1 MFLNI
6 YYAVL
11 AILVIFVGMN
21 NLGIYRGKANMNVDK
36 IYEIMEKYDKLPYK
50 CILFNGDWGIGK
62 SYAIRQFV
70 GKKGNFNI
78 VSVYGLHSPSEL
90 YREILYNATG
100 FNSEYVEILFSGL
113 KWLGK
118 QIKELLFLVNIGNMS
133 INHKFVLD
141 RYINRLTKDYYI
153 IIDDLERI
161 NDNVELKEILGIINY
176 LKNKS
181 HIKIVLIANLKE
193 LFQDSNKKEIYISY
207 SEKIIDNTY
216 NLNEISKHINWKNI
230 NVDEAFIKTF
240 LKKHEV
246 RNLRTIEKAQN
257 LYDDIFLAIGQ
268 KYSDDFCNTVKLTCY
283 GVVSEYIE
291 KIYLKEKPAQDASD
305 VDKIIW
311 ESENSLGHRILFNYI
326 DRPNVTIQ
334 FIEKIIDY
342 YKNTIEIS
350 PQDWDYEYNI
360 FNNHISVDNYYK
372 SDEEIKREISC
383 LKTKLYNEKSI
394 NDFVKIANEYFRW
407 SNILKISIEADVE
420 YYSEKFC
427 SLLFEILILS
437 NTLDSDLFRYSQ
449 QLELDYVKEINKKVY
464 ESVKKELVMFWVN
477 ELSKNTC
484 SEISYKYSNCLRM
497 HIDDWYTEDIG
508 KLVDKLYDVNSFPID
523 NVNQYKYETSRNI
536 IIVLYS
542 DNKHKLKEYVNELNE
557 KCDYMARHRIHELM
571 AYVEKH
577 YD

>member
-1 MFLNI
+1 
-6 YYAVL
+6 
-11 AILVIFVGMN
+11 
-21 NLGIYRGKANMNVDK
+21 MNVDK

-62 SYAIRQFV
+62 SYAIRQFI
-70 GKKGNFNI
+70 GKKTNFNI
-78 VSVYGLHSPSEL
+78 VSAYGLHSPSEL
-90 YREILYNATG
+90 YREILCNIIG
-100 FNSEYVEILFSGL
+100 FKSEYVDILFSGL
-113 KWLGK
+113 KWLGN
-118 QIKELLFLVNIGNMS
+118 QLAELAFLINIGNTSM
-133 INHKFVLD
+133 NHKFLLD
-141 RYINRLTKDYYI
+141 RYINGRTEDYYI

-181 HIKIVLIANLKE
+181 HVKVVLIANLKE
-193 LFQDSNKKEIYISY
+193 LFQDSNKKEIYINY
-207 SEKIIDNTY
+207 SEKIIDTTY

-230 NVDEAFIKTF
+230 NVDEAFITTF

-246 RNLRTIEKAQN
+246 KNLRTIVKAQN

-268 KYSDDFCNTVKLTCY
+268 KYSDEFCNTVKLMCY

-311 ESENSLGHRILFNYI
+311 ESENSLVHRILFNYI
-326 DRPNVTIQ
+326 DRPNITTQ

-342 YKNTIEIS
+342 YKNSTEITM
-350 PQDWDYEYNI
+350 QDWDYEYNI
-360 FNNHISVDNYYK
+360 FTNHISVDNYYK
-372 SDEEIKREISC
+372 SDEEMKREISC
-383 LKTKLYNEKSI
+383 LKTKLYNENNI

-420 YYSEKFC
+420 YYSEKFY
-427 SLLFEILILS
+427 SLLFEILKLS

-449 QLELDYVKEINKKVY
+449 QLRLDYVKEINKKVY
-464 ESVKKELVMFWVN
+464 ERIKKDLVMFWVN

-484 SEISYKYSNCLRM
+484 DKISYKYSNCLHM
-497 HIDDWYTEDIG
+497 HIDDWYKEDIG
-508 KLVDKLYDVNSFPID
+508 RLVDKLYNVNSFPID

-536 IIVLYS
+536 IIVLYR
-542 DNKHKLKEYVNELNE
+542 DNIKKLKEYVNKLNE
-557 KCDYMARHRIHELM
+557 KCDYMARHRIHDLM
-571 AYVEKH
+571 AYVEK
-577 YD
+577 YYNRD

>member
-1 MFLNI
+1 
-6 YYAVL
+6 
-11 AILVIFVGMN
+11 
-21 NLGIYRGKANMNVDK
+21 MNVDK

-62 SYAIRQFV
+62 SYAIRQFI
-70 GKKGNFNI
+70 GKKSNFNI
-78 VSVYGLHSPSEL
+78 VSAYGLHSPSEL
-90 YREILYNATG
+90 YREILYNIIGLQTK
-100 FNSEYVEILFSGL
+100 YVDILFSGL

-118 QIKELLFLVNIGNMS
+118 QLAELAFLINIGNTS

-141 RYINRLTKDYYI
+141 RYINSLTEDYYI

-161 NDNVELKEILGIINY
+161 NDNVELKEIFGIINY

-181 HIKIVLIANLKE
+181 HLKIVLIANLKE

-216 NLNEISKHINWKNI
+216 NLDEISKHINWKNI
-230 NVDEAFIKTF
+230 NVDEAFITTF

-246 RNLRTIEKAQN
+246 RNLRTIVKAQN

-268 KYSDDFCNTVKLTCY
+268 KYSDDFCNIVKLMCY

-311 ESENSLGHRILFNYI
+311 KSENSLGHRILFNYI
-326 DRPNVTIQ
+326 DRPNVTTQ

-350 PQDWDYEYNI
+350 PQDWNYEYKI

-372 SDEEIKREISC
+372 SDEEMKREISY
-383 LKTKLYNEKSI
+383 LKTKLYNENNI
-394 NDFVKIANEYFRW
+394 IGFVKIANEYFRW
-407 SNILKISIEADVE
+407 SNILKLSIEADAE

-427 SLLFEILILS
+427 RLLFEILISS
-437 NTLDSDLFRYSQ
+437 NTPDSDLFRYSQ

-464 ESVKKELVMFWVN
+464 EGVKKDLVMFWVN
-477 ELSKNTC
+477 ELSKNTYG
-484 SEISYKYSNCLRM
+484 EISYKYSNCLRM
-497 HIDDWYTEDIG
+497 HIGDWYKEDMG
-508 KLVDKLYDVNSFPID
+508 KLVEKLYNINSFPID

-577 YD
+577 YNRD